1 MEDQFYKENP
11 SDRVWWVDTSD
22 RVGLFLFSFDKKRAF
37 NLFTDYPYKLTAK
50 QKEIFDRENPFWRDY
65 FIDRQGGQNGKI

>member
-22 RVGLFLFSFDKKRAF
+22 RVGLFLFSFDKKGRS
-37 NLFTDYPYKLTAK
+37 TCSP
-50 QKEIFDRENPFWRDY
+50 IIR
-65 FIDRQGGQNGKI
+65 IS